1 MLRNKPAIG
10 YATKMIGRYHTLTLY
25 PVVFRALSGLSIAQF
40 DALYVELAPRL
51 AAAERERLARPARQ
65 RGMGAGRRY
74 ALADRDRLLLVVV
87 WLRRYPINAV
97 LGFLFGIEETTALRT
112 VQRLL
117 PLLEAAGLDTMRLPD
132 PGKGKRPDLDDLL
145 RETPGLAVIVDT
157 FEQRVQRPRDRATAD
172 TYYSGKKK
180 QHTLKTQV
188 AIDERDG
195 RIVDLPPSVPGPTND
210 LALLRK
216 SGLLARLPDGVGALG
231 DLAYVGLAAL
241 HPQGATPR
249 RKPRGQ
255 PRPAEDLR
263 YNTAFARRRVRVEHT
278 IGRLR
283 AYQALSQTDRH
294 HRRQYTSRTRAVAGL
309 VNRCLAA

>member
-1 MLRNKPAIG
+1 
-10 YATKMIGRYHTLTLY
+10 MIGQYQHLTRSGA
-25 PVVFRALSGLSIAQF
+25 VFRAMTGLSVEQF
-40 DALYVELAPRL
+40 DALYAEVAPQFAVAEQRRL
-51 AAAERERLARPARQ
+51 TRAERQ
-65 RGMGAGRRY
+65 RAIGGGHPFG
-74 ALADRDRLLLVVV
+74 LTWRDQVLLTVV

-97 LGFLFGIEETTALRT
+97 LGWLFGIEETTALRT
-112 VQRLL
+112 VRRWL

-132 PGKGKRPDLDDLL
+132 PGKGNRPDLDDLL

-157 FEQRVQRPRDRATAD
+157 FEQRVQRPRDRAVAD

-210 LALLRK
+210 LALLTK

-255 PRPAEDLR
+255 PRPAEDVA